1 MASAA
6 AAILAMRSLF
16 DELSTL
22 GPAEMERIESART
35 ILDGRVE
42 RARLDALG
50 ALAAAGR
57 AADLESA
64 SEHLA
69 IASIHREIP
78 RAVRSAAY
86 DATLAVLASDLIPP
100 QTFRVLYEPWDEGTH
115 DGAGSQALERGEEVL
130 LHLD

>member
-6 AAILAMRSLF
+6 AAGLALRSLI

-22 GPAEMERIESART
+22 GPVQLERIESAR
-35 ILDGRVE
+35 IVLDGRAE
-42 RARLDALG
+42 HARLDALS

-57 AADLESA
+57 AAELESA

-69 IASIHREIP
+69 VASIHREIP

-86 DATLAVLASDLIPP
+86 DATLAVLASDVIPP

-115 DGAGSQALERGEEVL
+115 DGAGAQALERGEEVL